1 MREQWRDIV
10 GYEGFYQVSN
20 MGRVRSLTRTF
31 MRSDGTK
38 ATYKSR
44 VLKPVGRPY
53 LHVYLSKSNVHI
65 MVRVHR
71 LVAEAF
77 VPNPEDLE
85 CVDHIDC
92 DKTNNRADNLR
103 WCSHLQN
110 MRYAQENGLFNSNFQ
125 YELLS
130 DEKKLAMKAPRMVP
144 IVRDDGKEYDCVE
157 DAARDMGVT
166 HGAISHVLRGVTKTC
181 KGHSF
186 KYKHP
191 NC

>member
-1 MREQWRDIV
+1 MCEEWRDIA

-31 MRSDGTK
+31 KRSDGTI
-38 ATYKSR
+38 ATYRGR

-53 LHVYLSKSNVHI
+53 LHVYLSKNNIHS
-65 MVRVHR
+65 MMRVHR

-77 VPNPEDLE
+77 VQNTENLK

-92 DKTNNRADNLR
+92 NKTNNRADNLR
-103 WCSHLQN
+103 WCSHSQN
-110 MRYAQENGLFNSNFQ
+110 MRYAQENGLLDERFD
-125 YELLS
+125 YKLIS

-144 IVRDDGKEYDCVE
+144 IIRDDGREYDCVK

-166 HGAISHVLRGVTKTC
+166 HGAVSHVLRGLTKTC
-181 KGHSF
+181 RGHSF

-191 NC
+191 DS

>member
-1 MREQWRDIV
+1 MREEWRDIA

-20 MGRVRSLTRTF
+20 MGRVKSLDRTF
-31 MRSDGTK
+31 LRSDGTM
-38 ATYKSR
+38 ATYKGKI
-44 VLKPVGRPY
+44 LMPVGRPY
-53 LHVYLSKSNVHI
+53 LHVSLSKNNIHTMARI
-65 MVRVHR
+65 HR

-77 VPNPEDLE
+77 IPNPNRLK
-85 CVDHIDC
+85 CIDHIDC
-92 DKTNNRADNLR
+92 DKTNNQVDNLR

-110 MRYAQENGLFNSNFQ
+110 IRYAKENGLLAGNFH

-144 IVRDDGKEYDCVE
+144 IVRDDGMEYDCVE

-166 HGAISHVLRGVTKTC
+166 HGAISHALRGLTKTC

-191 NC
+191 DS